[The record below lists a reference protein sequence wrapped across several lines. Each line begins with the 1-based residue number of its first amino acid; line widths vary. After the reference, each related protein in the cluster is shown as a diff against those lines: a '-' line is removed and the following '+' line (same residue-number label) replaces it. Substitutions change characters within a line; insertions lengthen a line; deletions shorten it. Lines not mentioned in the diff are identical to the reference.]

1 MKRMKTLALAIL
13 MAFSSGMLLA
23 GEGMWIPL
31 FLKALNEK
39 EMQDMGM
46 RISAEDIYS
55 INQACLKDAI
65 VIFGGGCTGEL
76 ISDEGLLL
84 TNHHCGYGNIQKHST
99 LEHDYLTDGFWA
111 MSRKEELPN
120 PGLSVTLLIRME
132 DVTQAVLSNVTTTM
146 TEAERESIIN
156 KNIKALTAEAVN
168 ETHYEAIIKPFYYG
182 NEYYMFVYER
192 FTDVRLVG
200 APPSNIGKFGGD
212 TDNWMWPR
220 HTGDF
225 SVFRVYADKNNKPN
239 DYSDDNVPYKPKKH
253 LSISLKGVES
263 DDFTF
268 VFGYPGT
275 TTEYV
280 PSFEVQSVTEVENP
294 VAIHLRTKRL
304 DIIKAAMNN
313 DPRVR
318 IQYSAKAASIANG
331 WKKMIGENRGIN
343 RLDGLDQKRAF
354 EAEFS
359 QWTTTTPEL
368 QQQYGNLLP
377 AFDSVYQNLMPL
389 RESFAYMINAGMGAE
404 IIAYAYSFNR
414 LMKMSEKKNTPP
426 EALEKIIGQLKIST
440 ETFFKDY
447 VKEVDHEIFYT
458 VLKEYYENGNPE
470 FAPEFFNTVAE
481 KYKGDFIAFADDV
494 FEKTLFA
501 DKASVLSFLDQYKPS
516 KRKKIAKDPA
526 FRIAESVFTS
536 YFNNIAPGMQVLEQ
550 QTDSLMRIYMQAQ
563 REMQNEKRFYP
574 DANFTMR
581 VTYGKVEG
589 YSPMDAVNYQY
600 FTTLEGIMEKED
612 PEIYDY
618 VVEDRLKELYHSG
631 DYGRYGDKDGS
642 MHVCF
647 IASNHTTGGNSGSP
661 VLNAD
666 GHLLGLNFDRN
677 WEGTMSDLMYDPD
690 QCRNIT
696 LDIRYCLFI
705 IDKFAGAGHLLEEMT
720 IIE

>member
-1 MKRMKTLALAIL
+1 MKRMKTLALAML

-253 LSISLKGVES
+253 LSISLKGVEP

-404 IIAYAYSFNR
+404 IIAFAYSFDR

>member
-253 LSISLKGVES
+253 LSISLKGVEP

-404 IIAYAYSFNR
+404 IIAFAYSFDR

>member
-1 MKRMKTLALAIL
+1 
-13 MAFSSGMLLA
+13 
-23 GEGMWIPL
+23 
-31 FLKALNEK
+31 
-39 EMQDMGM
+39 
-46 RISAEDIYS
+46 
-55 INQACLKDAI
+55 
-65 VIFGGGCTGEL
+65 
-76 ISDEGLLL
+76 
-84 TNHHCGYGNIQKHST
+84 
-99 LEHDYLTDGFWA
+99 
-111 MSRKEELPN
+111 
-120 PGLSVTLLIRME
+120 
-132 DVTQAVLSNVTTTM
+132 
-146 TEAERESIIN
+146 
-156 KNIKALTAEAVN
+156 
-168 ETHYEAIIKPFYYG
+168 
-182 NEYYMFVYER
+182 
-192 FTDVRLVG
+192 
-200 APPSNIGKFGGD
+200 
-212 TDNWMWPR
+212 
-220 HTGDF
+220 
-225 SVFRVYADKNNKPN
+225 
-239 DYSDDNVPYKPKKH
+239 
-253 LSISLKGVES
+253 VES

-404 IIAYAYSFNR
+404 IIAFAYSFDR

>member
-1 MKRMKTLALAIL
+1 MKRMKTLGLAIL

-31 FLKALNEK
+31 FLKALNEN

-76 ISDEGLLL
+76 ISNEGLLL

-156 KNIKALTAEAVN
+156 KNITALTAEAVN

-239 DYSDDNVPYKPKKH
+239 DYSEDNVPYKPKKH
-253 LSISLKGVES
+253 LSISLKGVEP

-343 RLDGLDQKRAF
+343 RLDGLDKKRAF
-354 EAEFS
+354 EAEFT
-359 QWTTTTPEL
+359 QWTTSTPEL

-389 RESFAYMINAGMGAE
+389 RESFAYVINAGMGAE

-414 LMKMSEKKNTPP
+414 LIKMSEKKNTPP
-426 EALEKIIGQLKIST
+426 EALEKIIGQLKTST

-447 VKEVDHEIFYT
+447 VKEVDHEIFHT

-470 FAPEFFNTVAE
+470 FAPEFFNTVTE
-481 KYKGDFIAFADDV
+481 KYKGDFLAFADDV

-516 KRKKIAKDPA
+516 KRKKIANDPA

-536 YFNNIAPGMQVLEQ
+536 YYNYIAPGMQVLEQ

-589 YSPMDAVNYQY
+589 YSPMDAVNYHY